1 LLVVGKDEDT
11 MRLGDLKETVT
22 MALDTLRSNK
32 LRSGLTILGIVI
44 GVMTVITISSVV
56 NGLNAGVSGLVE
68 SLGSNVLFVFRFP
81 VFGQRPTTEML
92 TRKQLSYDDAVAM
105 RDLPHVV
112 AVSPALQYTDNN
124 APGRSGVTAIKAAG
138 KTMQNTILAGNTPD
152 EKDVTQLNLLDGRF
166 FNEQDQERASRV
178 AVLGYDTADQ
188 LFPGQSA
195 IGKDIEAAGMLFT
208 VVGVLD
214 KQKQA
219 FGGGKNPQD
228 NQAYF
233 PITTFHY
240 MHPEQLDYWISL
252 KYDDP
257 KNRPQVEDELR
268 ELLRRRRKV
277 LNDKPDNFAIFGTD
291 SLTRLWSQITGGLFL
306 LLFSLSSVALLV
318 GGVGVMNIML
328 VSVTERTREIGV
340 RKAIGATKRTIL
352 TQFTLE
358 AITLCAVGGVIG
370 IILGSLIALGLKL
383 LLPTLLSTAW
393 VLTAFLCSCA
403 IGLIFGIY
411 PAWKAANLD
420 PIEALRYE

>member
-1 LLVVGKDEDT
+1 
-11 MRLGDLKETVT
+11 MRLDDLKETVT
-22 MALDTLRSNK
+22 MALDTLRANK

-56 NGLNAGVSGLVE
+56 NGLNSSVQGLVQ

-81 VFGQRPTTEML
+81 AFTGRPTTEML
-92 TRKQLSYDDAVAM
+92 TRKQLTYDDAMAM

-124 APGRSGVTAIKAAG
+124 APGRAGVTAIKG
-138 KTMQNTILAGNTPD
+138 GGRSMQNTILTGITPQQ
-152 EKDVTQLNLLDGRF
+152 KDVHDLDLEDGRF
-166 FNEQDQERASRV
+166 FNEGDQDRAAKV
-178 AVLGYDTADQ
+178 VVLGHDTAEE

-195 IGKDIEAAGMLFT
+195 VGKEVEATGMVFT

-228 NQAYF
+228 NQAMF

-240 MHPEQLDYWISL
+240 MHPEQLDYWITL

-257 KNRPQVEDELR
+257 KNRLQVEDSLT

-277 LNDKPDNFAIFGTD
+277 LNQNPDNFSIFGTD
-291 SLTRLWSQITGGLFL
+291 TLTRLWNQITGGLFL

-340 RKAIGATKRTIL
+340 RKAIGATKQTIL

-358 AITLCAVGGVIG
+358 AITLCAVGGLIGVIV
-370 IILGSLIALGLKL
+370 GSAIAGALRF
-383 LLPTLLSTAW
+383 LLPSLVSPLW
-393 VLTAFLCSCA
+393 VATAFLCSCA

-411 PAWKAANLD
+411 PAWKAANLN

>member
-1 LLVVGKDEDT
+1 
-11 MRLGDLKETVT
+11 MRLIDFKETVT
-22 MALDTLRSNK
+22 LAFDTLRSNK

-56 NGLNAGVSGLVE
+56 NGLNQSVAGLVE

-81 VFGQRPTTEML
+81 VFAQRPTTEML
-92 TRKQLSYDDAVAM
+92 SRKQLTYDDAVAM
-105 RDLPHVV
+105 GRLAHVV
-112 AVSPALQYTDNN
+112 AVSPALQHTDNN
-124 APGRSGVTAIKAAG
+124 APGRSGVTSIKGNG
-138 KTMQNTILAGNTPD
+138 KTMQNTILTGVTPD
-152 EKDVTQLNLLDGRF
+152 QEKVHDLDLLDGRF
-166 FNEQDQERASRV
+166 FTEMDEQRAARV
-178 AVLGYDTADQ
+178 AVLGYDTAQ
-188 LFPGQSA
+188 ELFPSQSA
-195 IGKDIEAAGMLFT
+195 VGKEIEASGMLFT
-208 VVGVLD
+208 VIGVLD

-219 FGGGKNPQD
+219 FGGGNNPQD

-233 PITTFHY
+233 PISTFHY
-240 MHPEQLDYWISL
+240 MHPEQLDYWITL
-252 KYDDP
+252 KYDDQ
-257 KNRPQVEDELR
+257 KNRPLVEDELT

-291 SLTRLWSQITGGLFL
+291 TLTRLWSQITGGLFL
-306 LLFSLSSVALLV
+306 LLFSLSTVALMV

-358 AITLCAVGGVIG
+358 AITLCAVGGVFGLIIG
-370 IILGSLIALGLKL
+370 SAIALVINIF
-383 LLPTLLSTAW
+383 LPTLVSPLW
-393 VLTAFLCSCA
+393 VLTAFLSSCL